1 MKEIL
6 HQVWDVV
13 LVFGGAALVW
23 LGGEA
28 GRTAIAG
35 GAGALVRWWASEKRN
50 LRNGV
55 IQAVTG
61 AIVATYM
68 WPLVFGI
75 LNYFIPALER
85 DMETIAASSF
95 VAGMLGM
102 SVAKIALA
110 LVENFAQQ
118 NRPRDHDGGD
128 NRG

>member
-1 MKEIL
+1 MKEFWQQL
-6 HQVWDVV
+6 WEAL
-13 LVFGGAALVW
+13 LVFGGASLIW

-28 GRTAIAG
+28 GRAAVAG
-35 GAGALVRWWASEKRN
+35 SAGALVRWWASDQRS

-55 IQAVTG
+55 IQAATG
-61 AIVATYM
+61 ALVATYM

-75 LNYFIPALER
+75 LHMVIPSLEK

-110 LVENFAQQ
+110 LVENFTQAH
-118 NRPRDHDGGD
+118 RPRNQNGGD
-128 NRG
+128 DRG

>member
-1 MKEIL
+1 MKEIWQQL
-6 HQVWDVV
+6 WDAT
-13 LVFGGAALVW
+13 LVFGGAAMVW

-35 GAGALVRWWASEKRN
+35 GAGALVRWWASERRS

-75 LNYFIPALER
+75 LNYFIPALEK

-110 LVENFAQQ
+110 LVENFAHQ
-118 NRPRDHDGGD
+118 NRPRHNDGGGG
-128 NRG
+128 RG